1 MQKTQEDM
9 GKIKGF
15 LEQSPDLS
23 SYDYQD
29 WDSATEDFV
38 NEVIR
43 NTVPGGRIVASVEKT
58 NRETVAPA
66 AKPTASAPVEKSE
79 PLPSIN
85 KGGGLDDLNLDDFDG
100 KSFDDELFDSL

>member
-1 MQKTQEDM
+1 M
-9 GKIKGF
+9 GKIKTF

-29 WDSATEDFV
+29 WDNGTEDFV

-43 NTVPGGRIVASVEKT
+43 NTVPGGRVIASAEKT
-58 NRETVAPA
+58 NRESIAKAPTT
-66 AKPTASAPVEKSE
+66 TAQVEKSDS
-79 PLPSIN
+79 LPSISSST
-85 KGGGLDDLNLDDFDG
+85 GDGLADLNLDDFDS